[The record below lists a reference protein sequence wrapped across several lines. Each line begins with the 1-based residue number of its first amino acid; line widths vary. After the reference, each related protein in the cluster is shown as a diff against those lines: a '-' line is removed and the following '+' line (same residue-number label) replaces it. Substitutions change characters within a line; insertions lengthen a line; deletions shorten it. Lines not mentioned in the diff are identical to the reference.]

1 MYEEAGLSTGG
12 QRCCWRNCRGC
23 GTRWCATNDDVRW
36 RKRVRWERD
45 EWRPNDDGGCWQPV
59 KWKPVRREPI
69 ERKPITRRWG
79 RRRSDEAVIV
89 GPGGD
94 LVFDPDKLTVT
105 PGTTVKWV
113 WKSDGHNV
121 VPESQPEGAG
131 WKGTGSASELFDTGY
146 TYSHTFST
154 PGEYAY
160 HCAPHKSAGMTGTI
174 TVGSAGGGGAAAE
187 ADPEEMGVPF
197 QAHYVG
203 IATILMVMMSLL
215 YTFFFLKYGESAHTS
230 GGNR

>member
-1 MYEEAGLSTGG
+1 MKRRDFLLAASGVAGGTAATAAPAGAQQTTTSGGGNQSGGNGTSGG
-12 QRCCWRNCRGC
+12 Q
-23 GTRWCATNDDVRW
+23 TTTS
-36 RKRVRWERD
+36 
-45 EWRPNDDGGCWQPV
+45 GGGNQSSGNQSSGNQSQGGGGGGGPT
-59 KWKPVRREPI
+59 KQ
-69 ERKPITRRWG
+69 
-79 RRRSDEAVIV
+79 VIV

-105 PGTTVKWV
+105 PGTTVKFV
-113 WKSDGHNV
+113 WESDGHNV
-121 VPESQPEGAG
+121 VPESQPDGAG
-131 WKGTGSASELFDTGY
+131 WKGSGSASELFDTGH

-160 HCAPHKSAGMTGTI
+160 YCAPHKSAGMTGTI
-174 TVGSAGGGGAAAE
+174 TVGSPGGGGGAAE

-215 YTFFFLKYGESAHTS
+215 YTFFFLKYGESANTS

>member
-1 MYEEAGLSTGG
+1 MKRRDFLLAASGVAGGTAATAAPAGAQQTTTSGGGNQSGGNGTSGG
-12 QRCCWRNCRGC
+12 Q
-23 GTRWCATNDDVRW
+23 TTTS
-36 RKRVRWERD
+36 
-45 EWRPNDDGGCWQPV
+45 GGGNQSSGNQSSGNQSQGGGGGGPTKTV
-59 KWKPVRREPI
+59 K
-69 ERKPITRRWG
+69 
-79 RRRSDEAVIV
+79 V

-105 PGTTVKWV
+105 PGTTVKFV
-113 WKSDGHNV
+113 WESDGHNV

-131 WKGTGSASELFDTGY
+131 WEGSGSASELFDTGH

-160 HCAPHKSAGMTGTI
+160 VCAPHKSAGMTGSI
-174 TVGSAGGGGAAAE
+174 TVGSSGGGGAVAE

-215 YTFFFLKYGESAHTS
+215 YTFFFLKYGESANTS

>member
-1 MYEEAGLSTGG
+1 MKRRDFLLAASGVAGGTAAAAAPAGAQQTTTSGGGNESGGNGTSGG
-12 QRCCWRNCRGC
+12 QTTTAGAGNQSSGNQSS
-23 GTRWCATNDDVRW
+23 GNQSSG
-36 RKRVRWERD
+36 
-45 EWRPNDDGGCWQPV
+45 NQSQGGGGGGGPTKTV
-59 KWKPVRREPI
+59 K
-69 ERKPITRRWG
+69 
-79 RRRSDEAVIV
+79 V

-105 PGTTVKWV
+105 PGTTVKFV
-113 WKSDGHNV
+113 WESDGHNV

-131 WKGTGSASELFDTGY
+131 WKGSGSASELFDTGH

-160 HCAPHKSAGMTGTI
+160 YCAPHKSAGMTGTI
-174 TVGSAGGGGAAAE
+174 TVGSAGGGGGAAE